1 MSRCITTYGPL
12 MTICKWGGRAVAEG
26 ALPGQTV
33 TCAAALENMVFPRK
47 QPSFAGWPG
56 LRRMA
61 MVRAV

>member
-1 MSRCITTYGPL
+1 